1 MATEIDI
8 LQLPT
13 AEVIQAAQTAA
24 VDAAA
29 GAETALDE
37 DGKLKVSAIPEYL
50 EEASLS
56 NTIEAEAARLIEP
69 VETAVAGKADT
80 SAVTA
85 ALLPKLD
92 KSEAASTYATPA
104 QAATAGAEA
113 GSAAA
118 VSTLAGQPSVTDAA
132 AAAVGAAA
140 TGLSLVKTTDPGVPL
155 TRAAVSVLGGG
166 LEEVTRR
173 GSDDG
178 FLEGR
183 RGGTKVFPAV
193 EILGGGTNVN
203 VPLANTSK
211 ATVLGARAYNGDES
225 YGEDRLDKAGRVPK
239 ETIARWLARAGFT
252 GGAGSPWKG
261 KTILVLGTSIT
272 ARPGGFADQLSTLL
286 GATILNRAVGSSG
299 IVWDRTVENRFRSL
313 SATVAELDAAY
324 GVGTWSDQSYEQRVI
339 PYINGV
345 LGRADAVLVD
355 HNYNDGLYALGT
367 IDSTDKATFY
377 GAMNHVLG
385 AIIAARPDIA
395 IFLQTAPSLFTPLGG
410 GYNTGTA
417 DKRSAIL
424 ALGVRWGLPVF
435 DMTAVSHLGAAQAA
449 HWISDTVHPDT
460 PWHTNIAAPRLAAWF
475 NQNPVIGQTS

>member
-1 MATEIDI
+1 MATEVTI

-13 AEVIQAAQTAA
+13 AEVIQ
-24 VDAAA
+24 
-29 GAETALDE
+29 
-37 DGKLKVSAIPEYL
+37 
-50 EEASLS
+50 
-56 NTIEAEAARLIEP
+56 EAEAGAVEAKNGAVQAKADALAAKVAAEEAAAAVPTEASITSQIETVVGEA
-69 VETAVAGKADT
+69 VEGKADT
-80 SAVTA
+80 TAVTA
-85 ALLPKLD
+85 ALMPKLD
-92 KSEAASTYATPA
+92 KTEAASTYATPA
-104 QAATAGAEA
+104 QAASAGAEA

-118 VSTLAGQPSVTDAA
+118 VTTLASQPSVTDAA
-132 AAAVGAAA
+132 TAAVGAAA
-140 TGLSLVKTTDPGVPL
+140 AGLSLVKTTDPGVPL

-299 IVWDRTVENRFRSL
+299 IVWDRTVENRPRSL

-345 LGRADAVLVD
+345 SAHADHAHFD
-355 HNYNDGLYALGT
+355 MGYNDRDYALGT

-385 AIIAARPDIA
+385 AIIAARPDIT
-395 IFLQTAPSLFTPLGG
+395 ISLQTPPSLFTPLGG

-435 DMTAVSHLGAAQAA
+435 DMTAVSHLGAAQAG
-449 HWISDTVHPDT
+449 HWITDTVHPDT